1 MSRRNAIVI
10 AVAVVVV
17 VLLWWG
23 IKGRSKSSAAEEKE
37 NANPNVVELKPEA
50 IKNAGITVE
59 PAKEEEIVENIKVT
73 GVVSPD
79 ESRVAHILPL
89 SKGVVEDLYV
99 QLGTRVKKGDSL
111 LVYDNVELGEVA
123 SEHSS
128 FHAQLNRDRAQ
139 LAVATKAV
147 QRAENL
153 IRVEAISTREFE
165 LRQAEKQQAEAAVES
180 TQANIARA
188 EEKLHRFG
196 LSEAQVNAIRDT
208 GMNGREHR
216 TASHNLL
223 KAPFDGVITKFDV
236 SRGEAVDQQK
246 ELFTIVDTSRVWV
259 LADVYEKDIA
269 AISKSGPCEVK
280 VASYPD
286 EKFAGTIEY
295 LSDALDPQTR
305 TAKLRCVVP
314 NQDGRLKLE
323 MFAEVVVSTKKS
335 ATLLTVS
342 SAGIQEINGQK
353 VVFIALGDNVRFE
366 KREVE
371 IGQTADKR
379 TQVLSGLKAGEKVV
393 ANGSFHVKS
402 AFLREEIGEGE

>member
-1 MSRRNAIVI
+1 MNRRNAII
-10 AVAVVVV
+10 AGVALVAL
-17 VLLWWG
+17 VLLWWSTR
-23 IKGRSKSSAAEEKE
+23 GRSKAPAAAEKE
-37 NANPNVVELKPEA
+37 NASPNVVELKPDV
-50 IKNAGITVE
+50 IKNAGITIE
-59 PAKEEEIVENIKVT
+59 PAREEQIVEKIKVT

-89 SKGVVEDLYV
+89 SKGVVNELHV
-99 QLGTRVKKGDSL
+99 QLGTRVKKGDTL

-123 SEHSS
+123 GEHSS
-128 FHAQLNRDRAQ
+128 LHAQLQRDRAQ

-180 TQANIARA
+180 TKANIARA

-196 LSEAQVNAIRDT
+196 LSEAQVNALRDT
-208 GMNGREHR
+208 GLNGREHR

-269 AISKSGPCEVK
+269 AIGKSGPCEVR
-280 VASYPD
+280 VSSYPD
-286 EKFAGTIEY
+286 EKFIGTIEY

-305 TAKLRCVVP
+305 TAKLRCVVS

-323 MFAEVVVSTKKS
+323 MFAEVIVPTKKS
-335 ATLLTVS
+335 ATVLTVP
-342 SAGIQEINGQK
+342 SAGIQEIDGKK
-353 VVFIALGDNVRFE
+353 VVFIALGDHARFV

-371 IGQTADKR
+371 IGQVTDER
-379 TQVLSGLKAGEKVV
+379 TQVLSGVNPGDQVV
-393 ANGSFHVKS
+393 AQGSFHLKS
-402 AFLREEIGEGE
+402 AFMRAEIGEGE